1 VLRKALAD
9 AVRWNLIPRNPA
21 DAADPPRVVR
31 PAMQTWSL
39 REVRTFLAHVR
50 DDRLFALYRL
60 ALATGMRRGEIV
72 GLRWQDVDLDAA
84 RLAVVQQLVVVDGW
98 RVEVS
103 EPKTARGRRVLDLD
117 PATVQALRAHRDV
130 QIAERAFMGPDYED
144 NDLVF
149 CREDGRALHPDKVSQ
164 AFTRLARAAGLP
176 PIRFHD
182 LRHTYATLA
191 LAAGEYPKVLSE
203 RLGHA
208 SAAFT
213 LDTYAHVIPSMQQ
226 AAAER
231 IAGVLD
237 DA

>member
-1 VLRKALAD
+1 
-9 AVRWNLIPRNPA
+9 
-21 DAADPPRVVR
+21 
-31 PAMQTWSL
+31 
-39 REVRTFLAHVR
+39 VR